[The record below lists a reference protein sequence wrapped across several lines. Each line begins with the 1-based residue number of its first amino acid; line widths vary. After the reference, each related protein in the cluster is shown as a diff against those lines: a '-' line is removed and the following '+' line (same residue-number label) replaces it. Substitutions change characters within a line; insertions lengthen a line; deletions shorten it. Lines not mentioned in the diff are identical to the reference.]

1 MGVVMKNFDIPC
13 YYIIGETGEKVA
25 VIIDIEDFEALLEGA
40 SVFSQLVEATQ
51 SAAEDEKKSNKK
63 KATAPA
69 AKNKKVSV
77 KTTKKSVVKKAASKK
92 TASKKTVA
100 KKK

>member
-1 MGVVMKNFDIPC
+1 MKNLDIPC

-51 SAAEDEKKSNKK
+51 SAAEEEKKGNKK
-63 KATAPA
+63 KTAVSTA
-69 AKNKKVSV
+69 RNKKDST
-77 KTTKKSVVKKAASKK
+77 KTIKKVASKK
-92 TASKKTVA
+92 TASKKTTA